1 MFPPR
6 PNWPRLISLLAPGAA
21 VLLGGCSTVVMN
33 PAGDVARQESHLILW
48 ATGLMLLIILPVMAL
63 TVLFAWRY
71 RAGNEDADYRPDWD
85 HSTGLELI
93 IWSAPLMIIIALGA
107 LTWVGTHTLDPY
119 RSLSRIGFNR
129 PTDAARVRPLE
140 IQVVALDWKWLFI
153 YPEQGVA
160 TVNELVLPVDRPVR
174 FRMTSATQ
182 MNTFW
187 VPTMAGMIYSM
198 AGMETVLHG
207 VINREGRFEGRS
219 ANYSGAGFS
228 GMRFWTYAVPAARF
242 DEWASRLRGSERRLD
257 AATYLRLE
265 RPTEKVR
272 PFGFGAVEGG
282 LFNRVVQMC
291 VQPGTRCMD
300 MMGEGGRPAVNN
312 RPPQSG
318 ERKGALTLEPEEKG
332 SSPHLTAPQG
342 AAPGKKDRRGGANRN
357 MTFLAP
363 RGFPV
368 RAAADA

>member
-1 MFPPR
+1 MFPWSPSRLR
-6 PNWPRLISLLAPGAA
+6 PIRLVAPAVALA
-21 VLLGGCSTVVMN
+21 LGGCSTVVMN

-48 ATGLMLLIILPVMAL
+48 ATGLMLLIIIPVMAL

-71 RAGNEDADYRPDWD
+71 RASNDDAEYRPDWD

-93 IWSAPLMIIIALGA
+93 IWAAPLMIIIALGA

-160 TVNELVLPVDRPVR
+160 TINELVLPVDRPVR

-182 MNTFW
+182 MNTLW

-207 VINREGRFEGRS
+207 VINKPGKYAGRS

-228 GMRFWTYAVPAARF
+228 GMRFWAYALPERQF
-242 DEWASRLRGSERRLD
+242 DTWATRLRGQTRRLD

-265 RPTEKVR
+265 RPTENVR

-300 MMGEGGRPAVNN
+300 MMGQGGRPAVNN
-312 RPPQSG
+312 RPPQAG
-318 ERKGALTLEPEEKG
+318 ERGGALTLEPEQKG
-332 SSPHLTAPQG
+332 SSPHLSAPQG
-342 AAPGKKDRRGGANRN
+342 AAPGKKDRRGTANRN
-357 MTFLAP
+357 LTFLAP
-363 RGFPV
+363 RGLPP